1 MPTELGLLP
10 TRVSLDVDE
19 ALDSFL
25 ERLTQA
31 NDLDPQHMVRVLR
44 RGEGE
49 RATTLAFFM
58 TAPTDTVLGRIE
70 RLSGI
75 PGERLRNAT
84 LMRYDAGRPLYL
96 AALDPLDRH
105 SYRRVVVQGWFPPFG
120 TQLCPLCVAQ
130 QGIWRV
136 HWRLPIVAACI
147 HHGTYLTTECG
158 DCSQRFRSHRYW
170 PLRPVLGPEQP
181 CGNPVALRRP
191 CLRSVLTNAAEP
203 ASGPALDCT
212 ESVHR
217 AMNGQTVSMFGTPAD
232 PRAFLAELRNLATL
246 LLHLGARTSAQ
257 TAVSWASDLRDE
269 ARARSTR
276 VRGARWGFSPPHSAM
291 VRGAVLG
298 CAHEILMQRNLESG
312 GARLREW
319 IHFVDGEKGGPAVW
333 LINRTKRTP
342 TMERLIAAAVSDRR
356 DVGRRIDRGRRCR
369 QIEPSAIPQMID
381 IGIYRQMFTGML
393 GGYERT
399 GRLYV
404 SLCMV
409 RAVVSVENWA
419 DAAVRIGLP
428 PDVGSRTSRAARARM
443 RATPEDLQ
451 RAIDLVL
458 NTIPASRDF
467 RALEAQVL
475 ALARDPAN
483 WYPAW
488 RLSTTPARR
497 PDLLVYA
504 VTWMWCEV
512 AQGCL
517 DNSPAWAVPP
527 CHRIKAGYRAFRDRL
542 PSAAQDS
549 LRRLVLPGPAC

>member
-1 MPTELGLLP
+1 MSTELGLLP
-10 TRVSLDVDE
+10 TRVSLHADE

-31 NDLDPQHMVRVLR
+31 NDLDPQHIVRVLR

-58 TAPTDTVLGRIE
+58 TAPTYTVLTRIE
-70 RLSGI
+70 RLSGV
-75 PGERLRNAT
+75 PVEQLRNAT
-84 LMRYDAGRPLYL
+84 LMRFDAGRPLYL
-96 AALDPLDRH
+96 DDLNPLDRH
-105 SYRRVVVQGWFPPFG
+105 TYRKIVVQGWFPPFG

-130 QGIWRV
+130 QGMWHV
-136 HWRLPIVAACI
+136 NWRLPIVATCI

-158 DCSQRFRSHRYW
+158 GCGQRFRSHRYW

-181 CGNPVALRRP
+181 CGNPVALRQP
-191 CLRSVLTNAAEP
+191 CLRSVLTYAAEP
-203 ASGPALDCT
+203 ADALALDCA
-212 ESVHR
+212 ESVRR

-257 TAVSWASDLRDE
+257 PAVSWASDLRNE

-276 VRGARWGFSPPHSAM
+276 VRGARWGFSPPHSAR

-298 CAHEILMQRNLESG
+298 CAHEILIQRNVESG

-319 IHFVDGEKGGPAVW
+319 IRFVEDEKYGPAVW
-333 LINRTKRTP
+333 LSNRTKRTP
-342 TMERLIAAAVSDRR
+342 TMAQLIAATTSDRH
-356 DVGRRIDRGRRCR
+356 DVGRRLDRGHQCRRI
-369 QIEPSAIPQMID
+369 QPSAIPQMID
-381 IGIYRQMFTGML
+381 VGIYRRLFTGML

-409 RAVVSVENWA
+409 RAIVSVSNWA

-428 PDVGSRTSRAARARM
+428 PGVGSRTSRAARARM
-443 RATPEDLQ
+443 RATPGDLQ
-451 RAIDLVL
+451 RSIDLAL
-458 NTIPASRDF
+458 NNIPTSRDF
-467 RALEAQVL
+467 RALEARVRVL
-475 ALARDPAN
+475 AGGPEH
-483 WYPAW
+483 WYPTW

-497 PDLLVYA
+497 SDMLGYA

-517 DNSPAWAVPP
+517 DTSPAWAVPP
-527 CHRIKAGYRAFRDRL
+527 CHRIKADYRAFRDRL
-542 PSAAQDS
+542 PAAAQDS

>member
-1 MPTELGLLP
+1 
-10 TRVSLDVDE
+10 
-19 ALDSFL
+19 
-25 ERLTQA
+25 
-31 NDLDPQHMVRVLR
+31 
-44 RGEGE
+44 
-49 RATTLAFFM
+49 M
-58 TAPTDTVLGRIE
+58 TAPTDTVLARIE
-70 RLSGI
+70 KLSGI
-75 PGERLRNAT
+75 PVEQLRNAT
-84 LMRYDAGRPLYL
+84 LMRFDAGRPLHL
-96 AALDPLDRH
+96 DALDPLDRH
-105 SYRRVVVQGWFPPFG
+105 SYRKVVVQGWFPPFG

-136 HWRLPIVAACI
+136 DWRLPIVAACI

-158 DCSQRFRSHRYW
+158 GCSQRFRSHRYW
-170 PLRPVLGPEQP
+170 PLRPVLGPAQP

-191 CLRSVLTNAAEP
+191 CLRSVLTNTAGP
-203 ASGPALDCT
+203 ADSRALDCA

-217 AMNGQTVSMFGTPAD
+217 ALNGQTLSMFGEPAD

-257 TAVSWASDLRDE
+257 TAVSWASDLREE
-269 ARARSTR
+269 ARVRSNL
-276 VRGARWGFSPPHSAM
+276 VRGARWGFSPPHSAR

-298 CAHEILMQRNLESG
+298 CAHEILMQRNFESG
-312 GARLREW
+312 SARLREW
-319 IHFVDGEKGGPAVW
+319 IRFIEDEKNGPAAW
-333 LINRTKRTP
+333 LTNRTKRTP
-342 TMERLIAAAVSDRR
+342 TMQRLIAAAVSERR

-381 IGIYRQMFTGML
+381 TGIYRQLFAGML
-393 GGYERT
+393 GGYEHT

-409 RAVVSVENWA
+409 RAIVSVKSWA

-443 RATPEDLQ
+443 RTTPEDLQ
-451 RAIDLVL
+451 RQVNVAL
-458 NTIPASRDF
+458 NNIPTSRDF
-467 RALEAQVL
+467 RALEVQVL
-475 ALARDPAN
+475 ALAGDPEH

-497 PDLLVYA
+497 SDLLVYA

-542 PSAAQDS
+542 PAAARDS
-549 LRRLVLPGPAC
+549 LRRLVLPGPTR

>member
-31 NDLDPQHMVRVLR
+31 NDLDPQHIVRVLGR
-44 RGEGE
+44 AEGE

-58 TAPTDTVLGRIE
+58 TAPADTVLARVE
-70 RLSGI
+70 SLSGI
-75 PGERLRNAT
+75 PAERLRNAT
-84 LMRYDAGRPLYL
+84 LMRFDAGRPLHL
-96 AALDPLDRH
+96 DALNPQDRH
-105 SYRRVVVQGWFPPFG
+105 SYRKIVVQGWFPPFG

-136 HWRLPIVAACI
+136 NWRLPIVPTCI
-147 HHGTYLTTECG
+147 LHGTYLTTECG

-191 CLRSVLTNAAEP
+191 CLRSVLKNAAEP

-217 AMNGQTVSMFGTPAD
+217 AMNGQTVSMFGTPAH

-257 TAVSWASDLRDE
+257 TAISWATDLRAE
-269 ARARSTR
+269 ARARSTG
-276 VRGARWGFSPPHSAM
+276 VRGARWGFSPPHSAR

-298 CAHEILMQRNLESG
+298 CAHEILMQRNFESG

-319 IHFVDGEKGGPAVW
+319 IRFIEDEKNGPAVW

-356 DVGRRIDRGRRCR
+356 DVGRRIDQGRRCR
-369 QIEPSAIPQMID
+369 RIEPSAIPQMID
-381 IGIYRQMFTGML
+381 AGVYRQLFTGTL

-409 RAVVSVENWA
+409 RAIVSVENWA
-419 DAAVRIGLP
+419 GAAVRIGLP

-443 RATPEDLQ
+443 RATPEDFQ
-451 RAIDLVL
+451 RQINLAL
-458 NTIPASRDF
+458 NRLPAGRDF
-467 RALEAQVL
+467 RALEARVRVL
-475 ALARDPAN
+475 AADPEH
-483 WYPAW
+483 WYHTW
-488 RLSTTPARR
+488 RLSTTPPRR
-497 PDLLVYA
+497 PDLLAYA

-527 CHRIKAGYRAFRDRL
+527 GHRIKAGYRAFRDRL
-542 PSAAQDS
+542 PAAAQDS
-549 LRRLVLPGPAC
+549 LRRLVLSDPAR

>member
-1 MPTELGLLP
+1 MPTELSLLP
-10 TRVSLDVDE
+10 TRVSLGEDE

-31 NDLDPQHMVRVLR
+31 NDLDPEHILAALR
-44 RGEGE
+44 RGEG
-49 RATTLAFFM
+49 ATHTTLAFFM
-58 TAPTDTVLGRIE
+58 TAPTNTVLARIE

-75 PGERLRNAT
+75 PAERLRTAT
-84 LMRYDAGRPLYL
+84 LMRFDAGRPLYL
-96 AALDPLDRH
+96 DALNPLDRH
-105 SYRRVVVQGWFPPFG
+105 SYRRIVVQGWFPPFG

-136 HWRLPIVAACI
+136 GWRLPIVATCI

-158 DCSQRFRSHRYW
+158 GCGQRFRSHRYW

-181 CGNPVALRRP
+181 CGNPVVLRQP

-203 ASGPALDCT
+203 ANGPALDCT
-212 ESVHR
+212 EAVHR
-217 AMNGQTVSMFGTPAD
+217 AINGQTVIMFGTPAD
-232 PRAFLAELRNLATL
+232 PRTFLAELRNLATL

-257 TAVSWASDLRDE
+257 TAVSWASGLRDE
-269 ARARSTR
+269 ARARSNM
-276 VRGARWGFSPPHSAM
+276 VRGARWGFSPPHSAR

-298 CAHEILMQRNLESG
+298 CAYEILMQRDLDSG

-319 IHFVDGEKGGPAVW
+319 IRFVEDEKNGPAVW

-342 TMERLIAAAVSDRR
+342 MMQQLITAATSDRR
-356 DVGRRIDRGRRCR
+356 DVGRRLDRGNHCRRI
-369 QIEPSAIPQMID
+369 QPSAIPQMID
-381 IGIYRQMFTGML
+381 VGIYRRLFNGML
-393 GGYERT
+393 GGYEHT

-409 RAVVSVENWA
+409 RAIVLVKNWA

-428 PDVGSRTSRAARARM
+428 PDLGSRTSRAARARM

-451 RAIDLVL
+451 RSIDLAL
-458 NTIPASRDF
+458 NDIPASRDF
-467 RALEAQVL
+467 RTLEAQVRL
-475 ALARDPAN
+475 LARNPAD

-488 RLSTTPARR
+488 RLSTTPARS
-497 PDLLVYA
+497 PDLWVYA

-542 PSAAQDS
+542 PAAAQDS
-549 LRRLVLPGPAC
+549 LRRLVLPPPAR